1 MRGTVTRSVAD
12 QEDLLLI
19 FDGANTL
26 QAGVVHGP
34 GLDQPLLLLPDA
46 DRDGTLA
53 HGEPTRRLLMDG
65 LGSVTAL
72 VEDASGVVEE
82 RYQYDSFGQ
91 PTILAPDG
99 MTFPPKTGPVAPG
112 VSGG

>member
-1 MRGTVTRSVAD
+1 
-12 QEDLLLI
+12 
-19 FDGANTL
+19 
-26 QAGVVHGP
+26 
-34 GLDQPLLLLPDA
+34 
-46 DRDGTLA
+46 
-53 HGEPTRRLLMDG
+53 MDG

-112 VSGG
+112 VSGW